1 MRIAINALAVRGW
14 GDISAAY
21 TKRAVCR
28 RGQARVLGDPRVSS
42 ASPPEVTPSSGARGG
57 VRQRTAAGV
66 VPFVK
71 EHGYLRGYTLPT
83 VKGLFAHERISLGAV
98 LHEYLANWRFVT
110 LVEGLPGTV
119 FVPG

>member
-1 MRIAINALAVRGW
+1 
-14 GDISAAY
+14 
-21 TKRAVCR
+21 
-28 RGQARVLGDPRVSS
+28 
-42 ASPPEVTPSSGARGG
+42 
-57 VRQRTAAGV
+57 

-119 FVPG
+119 FVPTVAEGHINFGWLGAATFSLSAFLTVTFCKRSYCEFEWGSFLSL